1 MKLMLL
7 SIFCCLHI
15 FAVNAA
21 QVGGQNSSDNMT
33 GHDITAMT
41 DEGNG
46 NPRVRFFE
54 SLAVNGQRIIEADS
68 EPENW
73 LSHGR
78 TYSEQRYSP
87 LSDINRS
94 NIENL
99 GLAWV
104 YKTGTKRG
112 LEATP
117 IVINGVIYTTGS
129 WSKVYAVDARTGEE
143 IWTFDPEVP
152 GEAGRNACCDVVNRG
167 LAIWQGKL
175 YLGTIDGRLIALDAR
190 DGRQLWQVITVDQSK
205 PYTITGAP
213 RVVKGKVI
221 IGNGGAELGVR
232 GYFSAY
238 DADNGDMLW
247 RFYTVPPH
255 PDLAVE
261 NPALEKARLT
271 WPEDSTWETGLG
283 GTVWDSFAYDPVL
296 DLLYVGVGN
305 ASNYNRAT
313 RSPGGGD
320 NLYLSSILAV
330 DPDNG
335 QLRWHY
341 QTTPGESWDYTATQ
355 HMILADIEIL
365 GKTRQVIM
373 QAPKNGFFY
382 VLDRATGALIS
393 AENYTPINWA
403 SHVNLETG
411 RPVETGKADWSEET
425 AFVMPG
431 AAGGHNWHPMSF
443 SPDTG
448 LVYIPTIEMVYP
460 FVPDTNYEYTPN
472 RWNTGEDWATLGR
485 LADSVFGTFKLC
497 SPTQLTAWDPVRQE
511 QVWQNRFE
519 TSSNGGVLSTAGG
532 IVFQGNGSGN
542 FSAYADDS
550 GDLLWKMRAP
560 TAVIAAPVTYKL
572 DGEQYVLVM
581 AGAGGI
587 FGMSFDSLDY
597 ENDGTLLAFKLQGSA
612 KMPDRVL
619 RSGSVDASLKTPAML
634 DEDIDEG
641 WSLYNVHCLVCHGP
655 AAKSTGLLPD
665 LRHASKAT
673 HEAWAAIV
681 MGGMRKD
688 KGMDSFA
695 DVLTFEQSEKIHGY
709 VVRQAINEPGIMQ
722 QLVETVSP
730 HVCIPPTWIAN

>member
-1 MKLMLL
+1 MKPMLVGA
-7 SIFCCLHI
+7 ICFFQCLL
-15 FAVNAA
+15 ANAA
-21 QVGGQNSSDNMT
+21 EVSDQYRANTLVDSNIVANTGQNSR
-33 GHDITAMT
+33 HA
-41 DEGNG
+41 
-46 NPRVRFFE
+46 PVRFFE
-54 SLAVNGQRIIEADS
+54 SLAVDGQRLVEADN

-78 TYSEQRYSP
+78 TYSEQRFSP

-94 NIENL
+94 NIDNL

-117 IVINGVIYTTGS
+117 IVVNGVIYTTGS
-129 WSKVYAVDARTGEE
+129 WSKVFAVDARTGEE
-143 IWTFDPEVP
+143 IWTFDPQVP

-175 YLGTIDGRLIALDAR
+175 YVGTIDGRLIALDAR

-213 RVVKGKVI
+213 RVIKGKVI

-238 DADNGDMLW
+238 DANNGDMLW

-255 PDLAVE
+255 PDLALE
-261 NPALEKARLT
+261 NPALERARLT

-283 GTVWDSFAYDPVL
+283 GTVWDSFAYDPAL

-320 NLYLSSILAV
+320 NLYLASILAV
-330 DPDNG
+330 DPDDG
-335 QLRWHY
+335 QLKWHY

-355 HMILADIEIL
+355 HMILADIEIA
-365 GKTRQVIM
+365 GRTRQVIM

-382 VLDRATGALIS
+382 VLDRATGELIS

-411 RPVETGKADWSEET
+411 RPVETGKADWSSEM

-431 AAGGHNWHPMSF
+431 PAGGHNWHPMSY
-443 SPDTG
+443 SLDTG

-460 FVPDTNYEYTPN
+460 FIPDTDYQYSPN

-485 LADSVFGTFKLC
+485 MADSAFGTFKFC

-511 QVWQNRFE
+511 QVWQKRFE
-519 TSSNGGVLSTAGG
+519 TSMNGGVLSTAGG
-532 IVFQGNGSGN
+532 LVFQGNGSGD
-542 FSAYADDS
+542 FSAYADDT
-550 GDLLWKMRAP
+550 GELLWKMRAP
-560 TAVIAAPVTYKL
+560 TAVMAAPVTYKL

-597 ENDGTLLAFKLQGSA
+597 ENDGRLLAFKLEGSA
-612 KMPDRVL
+612 TMPVRVFKA
-619 RSGSVDASLKTPAML
+619 GHVEPSLKAPVMSDA
-634 DEDIDEG
+634 EIDEG

-655 AAKSTGLLPD
+655 AAVSAGLLPD
-665 LRHASKAT
+665 LRHASKQT

-681 MGGMRKD
+681 IGGMLKN
-688 KGMDSFA
+688 KGMASFA
-695 DVLTFEQSEKIHGY
+695 DVLTLEQSEKIHGY
-709 VVRQAINEPGIMQ
+709 VVRQAIKEPGVMQ
-722 QLVETVSP
+722 QLIETVSP
-730 HVCIPPTWIAN
+730 HVCIPPTWVAN

>member
-1 MKLMLL
+1 
-7 SIFCCLHI
+7 
-15 FAVNAA
+15 
-21 QVGGQNSSDNMT
+21 MT
-33 GHDITAMT
+33 GQDITAMT

-271 WPEDSTWETGLG
+271 GPEDSTWETGLG

-382 VLDRATGALIS
+382 VIDRTSGEFIS
-393 AENYTPINWA
+393 ANNFVPMNWA
-403 SHVNLETG
+403 SHVDPKTG
-411 RPVETGKADWSEET
+411 RPVEIEET
-425 AFVMPG
+425 NHKSQPALTTPG
-431 AAGGHNWHPMSF
+431 PLGGHNWHPMSY
-443 SPDTG
+443 SPKTG
-448 LVYIPTIEMVYP
+448 LVYIPAQETLFIYSTDGEFKYNPNTWNLAQQIEMSYLP
-460 FVPDTNYEYTPN
+460 KDPDELAMV
-472 RWNTGEDWATLGR
+472 DSATVGYL
-485 LADSVFGTFKLC
+485 L
-497 SPTQLTAWDPVRQE
+497 AWDPKE
-511 QVWQNRFE
+511 QKEVWRAQYKRPW
-519 TSSNGGVLSTAGG
+519 SGGVLSTDGNL
-532 IVFQGNGSGN
+532 VFQGTSDGR
-542 FSAYADDS
+542 FVAYAADS
-550 GDLLWKMRAP
+550 GDLLWSVDTGQGIVAP
-560 TAVIAAPVTYKL
+560 PITYKIDGKQYIAVQVGYGGAYALMGGLEAANENPSRDGRMMIFEIGGTQIEEPVATIAQLNPTIVEVNSDALVIAR
-572 DGEQYVLVM
+572 GEYEYHEHCQFCH
-581 AGAGGI
+581 GAGVIG
-587 FGMSFDSLDY
+587 G
-597 ENDGTLLAFKLQGSA
+597 G
-612 KMPDRVL
+612 VL
-619 RSGSVDASLKTPAML
+619 PELRML
-634 DEDIDEG
+634 DAQG
-641 WSLYNVHCLVCHGP
+641 HASFLGNVLGGIHGSGM
-655 AAKSTGLLPD
+655 ASFKDVLNVEQAQQIHEYIKHQTVLTGL
-665 LRHASKAT
+665 AT
-673 HEAWAAIV
+673 AA
-681 MGGMRKD
+681 D
-688 KGMDSFA
+688 
-695 DVLTFEQSEKIHGY
+695 Q
-709 VVRQAINEPGIMQ
+709 
-722 QLVETVSP
+722 
-730 HVCIPPTWIAN
+730 